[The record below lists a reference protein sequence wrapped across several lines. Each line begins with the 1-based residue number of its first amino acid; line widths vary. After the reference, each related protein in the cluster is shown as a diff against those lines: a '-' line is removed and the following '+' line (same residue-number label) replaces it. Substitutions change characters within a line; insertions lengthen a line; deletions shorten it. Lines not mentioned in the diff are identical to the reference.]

1 MQPASSDACDRE
13 LAVCQ
18 AKEDVELAFQNMLAL
33 LLRYRKGGGDSPGPQ
48 VVAGGNT
55 LAEGSGDDE
64 ASDRY

>member
-1 MQPASSDACDRE
+1 M
-13 LAVCQ
+13 CQ